1 MFYIR
6 NRKNGKLGVV
16 DTKDGVCEYYT
27 PSEVAQISMQL
38 DIKKSVDYNDS
49 EIQYFSDKMV
59 RKLYRDLLR
68 GSVGQNY
75 FDGMAFPVLDSII
88 AHKDGYYLSIDKM
101 YNYGDTHGFFLLLI
115 HIIGE
120 GVVKGTVFVNVNEF
134 GRIHYRVYNELLTTR
149 YYTSMS
155 GYGYNNLV
163 RQNSGVF
170 PNLASDNLYLLV
182 YNLNTEMAYFLSSV
196 TFDIVYSVKMVN
208 KSAFFK

>member
-75 FDGMAFPVLDSII
+75 FDGVAFPVLDSVIT
-88 AHKDGYYLSIDKM
+88 HNEGYYLSIDKM

-149 YYTSMS
+149 YYPSMS